1 MMEISLGLVDH
12 CIKVNTLFIPVR
24 EYCEK
29 YICSSKPT
37 FEVTIIPEDIAFERK
52 QSARERAL
60 EGLPPYEYSDAQLE
74 ITAVQRKIAEA
85 LFDYN
90 TIVFH
95 GSCIAVD
102 GVGYLFTAKSGTGK
116 STHTRLWRELFR
128 ERAVMVDDDKP
139 FLHIS
144 GDGVTVYGTPWNG
157 KHRLGNN
164 ISLPLGGICLL
175 ERGAE
180 NRIEPV
186 RPSDTLG
193 FIVQQTHRPPS
204 ARKTCK
210 YLELLNRLTA
220 CMRFWRMECNMDP
233 QAAVVSYEAMSG
245 KRKEESDE
253 D

>member
-1 MMEISLGLVDH
+1 MNYFTVCVAGHNIAIQPRNVELSEHFAQYLSDERPEYTV
-12 CIKVNTLFIPVR
+12 CITEEDICNER
-24 EYCEK
+24 EK
-29 YICSSKPT
+29 YI
-37 FEVTIIPEDIAFERK
+37 
-52 QSARERAL
+52 RELGL
-60 EGLPPYEYSDAQLE
+60 EGISFSELPRVMYEF
-74 ITAVQRKIAEA
+74 TAAQRKIADI
-85 LFDYN
+85 LIDRD
-90 TIVFH
+90 IILFH
-95 GSCIAVD
+95 GSVVAVD
-102 GVGYLFTAKSGTGK
+102 GTAYLFTAKSGTGK